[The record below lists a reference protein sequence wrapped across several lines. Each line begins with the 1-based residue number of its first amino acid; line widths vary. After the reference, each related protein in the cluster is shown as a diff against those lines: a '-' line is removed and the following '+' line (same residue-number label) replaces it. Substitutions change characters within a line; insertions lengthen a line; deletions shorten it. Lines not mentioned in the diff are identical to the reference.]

1 MNNNIP
7 FVYLYN
13 NYPMTNNDIQ
23 NDFIKINNKI
33 EILEKNINAINN
45 KLIKLENKY
54 MNEKIQEDNNIN
66 DMYII

>member
-13 NYPMTNNDIQ
+13 NYPIMNNDIQ

-45 KLIKLENKY
+45 KLIKLENNY